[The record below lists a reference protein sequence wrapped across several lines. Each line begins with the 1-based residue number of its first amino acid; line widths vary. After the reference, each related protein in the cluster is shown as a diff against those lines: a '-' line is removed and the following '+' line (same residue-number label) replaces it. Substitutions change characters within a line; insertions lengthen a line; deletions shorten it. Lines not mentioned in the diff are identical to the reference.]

1 MNLSYKKEINI
12 ITMKIAL
19 YFSAL
24 AVLLGACSSSQNFTR
39 AQEDDIYYVPGKRSL
54 FAQEIKD
61 KTGVDITSNTSSS
74 SQISKNTNNDKVY
87 PKEIDNS
94 VNPKS
99 HSIGMARYA
108 TEKQVQKEETR
119 TGQTVN
125 RIAVPAD
132 DGYWIGGFKGSEN
145 DLEECV
151 RIMNRYPEGFAYFG
165 NGYEIA
171 QNLSFSSDWNVYT
184 IDGRYWWFPSSS
196 NVGLYS
202 QLIFGNYP
210 KYIWTVIW
218 NDPRFDSFAWS
229 NNVSFGWNRWGWGAS
244 FGWGNSWGWD
254 PYWNNYYGYGYNPW
268 GWGHGFYDPWSWNPY
283 WNHYYGYHPHWGH
296 RPGHGHHGPN
306 WGNHRPD
313 WGGASKPTV
322 TTRYAPKKQYT
333 TNRNAR
339 SYSTYSRTS
348 RSSAIQSRSNSSRYE
363 SGSNYNPLRNN
374 SSNSSGSYSRGNSG
388 SSSYGSS
395 STTRSSS
402 GGSGP
407 VQRTNSGSRR

>member
-1 MNLSYKKEINI
+1 MNLSYKKGINI

-61 KTGVDITSNTSSS
+61 KTGVDITSNTSSR
-74 SQISKNTNNDKVY
+74 SQISKNTNKDKVY

-108 TEKQVQKEETR
+108 TEKQVQKEEAR

-125 RIAVPAD
+125 RVAVPAD

-229 NNVSFGWNRWGWGAS
+229 NNVSFGWNRWGWANLHPEDLPPGPAPDLLRNCFLLFPLPSWLLFLSQNVSRHPLPLSVPDHLLS
-244 FGWGNSWGWD
+244 FLPVLPGGLPAKAQSHY
-254 PYWNNYYGYGYNPW
+254 PLL
-268 GWGHGFYDPWSWNPY
+268 FQPWSQKEPVFSVPV
-283 WNHYYGYHPHWGH
+283 GLFL
-296 RPGHGHHGPN
+296 
-306 WGNHRPD
+306 
-313 WGGASKPTV
+313 
-322 TTRYAPKKQYT
+322 Q
-333 TNRNAR
+333 RNL
-339 SYSTYSRTS
+339 YS
-348 RSSAIQSRSNSSRYE
+348 
-363 SGSNYNPLRNN
+363 
-374 SSNSSGSYSRGNSG
+374 
-388 SSSYGSS
+388 
-395 STTRSSS
+395 
-402 GGSGP
+402 
-407 VQRTNSGSRR
+407 